1 MLRETMLKSV
11 WAKKKLLEISWR
23 GTVWRALMKVMIE
36 GAELVVEAVSGASQA
51 LKQYSSGQ

>member
-1 MLRETMLKSV
+1 M
-11 WAKKKLLEISWR
+11 
-23 GTVWRALMKVMIE
+23 WRALMKVMIE